1 MISITSSVDLL
12 RKVYSLVRPY
22 GRKKLLLVAGVIVIQ
37 GLVEVAGVA
46 SIFPFL
52 ALATNPEEFRS
63 SWLGRL
69 LLEKLPPMDDSSLL
83 FAAGITSLLVLV
95 FSNGLRLFG
104 TYVGARYGQGFGHWL
119 RVRMLE
125 EMVTQPWSFFLENNT
140 GVLLKKVAGDVML
153 FVNQVLL
160 AILEGFSRLVSV
172 VFLVAMMLF
181 IDAKVA
187 LSAGLVVLVF
197 YALVF
202 RVLGRLRR
210 RLSDQAKDGLRGA
223 MQEGQQVLGGI
234 KPIKVSSGESYF
246 LKRYGRFSRVLAHVG
261 VRLPLVQNGPK
272 YLLEPIAFGGLIAFM
287 LVNAAQGK
295 DLVTLAPLLGVIGF
309 AAYRLL
315 PAAQLLY
322 AQVSQVSNYRHA
334 LEEIHEEFNRIPVY
348 DSDDVQPV
356 SQRLR
361 SAEPLAWRNE
371 ITLEGLSFAYPGAGK
386 PVLSNLSLRI
396 PRNAAVGV
404 IGSTGSGKSTF
415 VDLILGLHRPTG
427 GRVLVDGTEISSGNV
442 REWQAGIGYVPQD
455 VFLIDDSIA
464 RNIAFGIDDE
474 EINQAQL
481 REAAEAAQI
490 LDFIEGDLP
499 DGFETVVGERGVRLS
514 GGQRQRL
521 ALARALYG
529 RPSLLILDE
538 ATSALDNETEAVV
551 MSAIRRLQGSVTMII
566 VAHRLSTIQG
576 CSTVIRLDR
585 GVGREVDPSDHV
597 RSVGSVSD
605 EPVGEKR

>member
-1 MISITSSVDLL
+1 MAI
-12 RKVYSLVRPY
+12 
-22 GRKKLLLVAGVIVIQ
+22 IVVVQ
-37 GLVEVAGVA
+37 GLMEVAGVA

-52 ALATNPEEFRS
+52 ALATNPEEFRN
-63 SWLGRL
+63 SWFGQF
-69 LLEKLPPMDDSSLL
+69 LLETLPPMDDSSLL
-83 FAAGITSLLVLV
+83 FTAGIASLLVLLL
-95 FSNGLRLFG
+95 SNGLRLFSD
-104 TYVGARYGQGFGHWL
+104 YAKASYGQGFGHWL

-140 GVLLKKVAGDVML
+140 GVLLKKIAGDVMM

-172 VFLVAMMLF
+172 VFLVAMILF

-187 LSAGLVVLVF
+187 LSAGALVLVF
-197 YALVF
+197 YVLVF

-223 MQEGQQVLGGI
+223 MKEGQQVLGGI
-234 KPIKVSSGESYF
+234 KPIKVSLREGYF
-246 LKRYGRFSRVLAHVG
+246 LERYGRFSQVLCHVG
-261 VRLPLVQNGPK
+261 VRLPLVQHGPK
-272 YLLEPIAFGGLIAFM
+272 YLLEPMAFGGLIAFV
-287 LVNAAQGK
+287 LLSVAQGK
-295 DLVTLAPLLGVIGF
+295 NLVTLAPLLGVIGF

-334 LEEIHEEFNRIPVY
+334 LEEIHEEFNRTPVFLSY
-348 DSDDVQPV
+348 ERLPV
-356 SQRLR
+356 RKRLLQR
-361 SAEPLAWRNE
+361 ETLAWRNE
-371 ITLEGLSFAYPGAGK
+371 IRLEQLSFVYPEAEK
-386 PVLSNLSLRI
+386 PVISNLSLQI
-396 PRNAAVGV
+396 PRNAAVGI
-404 IGSTGSGKSTF
+404 IGPTGSGKSTL

-427 GRVLVDGTEISSGNV
+427 GQILVDGTEISPQNV

-464 RNIAFGIDDE
+464 RNIAFGLDDE
-474 EINQAQL
+474 EIDQAQL

-490 LDFIEGDLP
+490 LEFIEGDLSA
-499 DGFETVVGERGVRLS
+499 GFETVVGERGVRLS

-529 RPSLLILDE
+529 SPSLLVLDE

-551 MSAIRRLQGSVTMII
+551 MSAIRRLQGSITMII
-566 VAHRLSTIQG
+566 VAHRLSTIEE
-576 CSTVIRLDR
+576 CSTVLRLDR
-585 GVGREVDPSDHV
+585 GVGRLVELA
-597 RSVGSVSD
+597 D
-605 EPVGEKR
+605 ESIGTTNNDGVNVTDAKETR